1 MLTLSSLSRW
11 GNWGPE
17 QISCLPTVSTQM
29 WAVWPGVC
37 LTDFVKSLL
46 IVEQTDVSVRQHKS
60 FKEFCSHTFC
70 DQASKVVQ
78 WERICLPM
86 QKTRDT
92 GLISGVGWTPGVGN
106 GNPLQVFLP
115 GEFHRQRGLAGYSP
129 WGHKELNIT
138 ERMHTHTHT
147 HTHTQFC
154 DETSQFYFIYFI
166 NTDILITLRY
176 KCTRKCG
183 IEHVG
188 KVNKLGNWCY

>member
-147 HTHTQFC
+147 HTILWWNQPILLYI
-154 DETSQFYFIYFI
+154 FYKHRHFNYFKVQMYQEMW
-166 NTDILITLRY
+166 NR
-176 KCTRKCG
+176 TRG
-183 IEHVG
+183 EG
-188 KVNKLGNWCY
+188 E